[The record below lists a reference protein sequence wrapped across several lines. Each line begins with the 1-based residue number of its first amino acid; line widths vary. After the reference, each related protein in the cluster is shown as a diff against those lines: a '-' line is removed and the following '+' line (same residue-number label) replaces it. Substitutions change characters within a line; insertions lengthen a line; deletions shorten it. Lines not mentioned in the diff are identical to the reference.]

1 MPKSRGAVKK
11 NKTKVVKQ
19 KKKKTKG
26 RLLTTLLVRKAD
38 ACACAP
44 RSLQCAPG
52 AKGARARS

>member
-26 RLLTTLLVRKAD
+26 RLLTTLLVRKAE
-38 ACACAP
+38 ACVCAP
-44 RSLQCAPG
+44 R
-52 AKGARARS
+52 AKDARAVRARS